1 MYFANS
7 IHNRAAYNPRGKLNR
22 LLDRRNQLPIAG

>member
-7 IHNRAAYNPRGKLNR
+7 IHNRAAYNSRRKLNR